1 MRNQKVGRKF
11 GRTKKVREAML
22 KTMLGSLIMR
32 ERISTTEAKAKELK
46 RLIDPIVN
54 KAKKAHADASTRL
67 SLVRELHALL
77 PKMAADKLNSDFSD
91 RFVARTSGYTRVVK
105 LEARKSDAAKL
116 AIIEFV

>member
-1 MRNQKVGRKF
+1 
-11 GRTKKVREAML
+11 ML
-22 KTMLGSLIMR
+22 KTLLGSLIVC

-46 RLIDPIVN
+46 RLIDPIIN
-54 KAKKAHADASTRL
+54 KVKKARADEVVRL

-91 RFVARTSGYTRVVK
+91 RFTARTSGYTRVVK
-105 LEARKSDAAKL
+105 LEARKSDAAEV

>member
-1 MRNQKVGRKF
+1 
-11 GRTKKVREAML
+11 ML
-22 KTMLGSLIMR
+22 KTMLGSLIMC

-54 KAKKAHADASTRL
+54 KAKKARADEAVRL
-67 SLVRELHALL
+67 SMVRELHALL

-91 RFVARTSGYTRVVK
+91 RFMARTSGYTRVVK
-105 LEARKSDAAKL
+105 LEARKSDAAEV

>member
-1 MRNQKVGRKF
+1 MRHQKIGRKF
-11 GRTKKVREAML
+11 GRTRKVRKALL
-22 KTMLGSLIMR
+22 KTLLGSLILC

-54 KAKKAHADASTRL
+54 KAKKARSNEEGRL

-77 PKMAADKLNSDFSD
+77 PKVAADKLNSDFSD
-91 RFVARTSGYTRVVK
+91 RFIARTSGYTRVVK
-105 LEARKSDAAKL
+105 LEARKSDAAEV

>member
-1 MRNQKVGRKF
+1 MF
-11 GRTKKVREAML
+11 
-22 KTMLGSLIMR
+22 KTLLGSLIVC

-46 RLIDPIVN
+46 RLIDPIIN
-54 KAKKAHADASTRL
+54 KVKKARADEVVRL

-91 RFVARTSGYTRVVK
+91 RFAARTSGYTRVVK
-105 LEARKSDAAKL
+105 LEARKSDAAEV